1 MELLSVASLMLASA
15 MAGVYFTREHA
26 LNQLYKN
33 QEMLDDCVASLTR
46 AIKLND
52 QMFHMIDGKTFEQAA
67 LLADLDEIWRT
78 K

>member
-1 MELLSVASLMLASA
+1 MELLLVASLMLASA
-15 MAGVYFTREHA
+15 MAGVYLTREHA
-26 LNQLYKN
+26 LKQLHIK
-33 QEMLDDCVASLTR
+33 QEMLDDCVVSLSR

-52 QMFHMIDGKTFEQAA
+52 QMFYMIEGKTFEQAA